1 MSNAKTA
8 TAGSVASSFGN
19 VDQAAKLKLIN
30 EQNRAFYHTQS
41 EKLLAQLNPTTI
53 QIALHQRKSE
63 ASRGISINFW
73 SFDRAIDDAS
83 RASTVVKLEQA
94 QKAGESKKTDSL
106 QKLILDIVRA
116 HPQVTVSQLRA
127 RLESNKGKGI
137 IDDMGSLG
145 DSNPL
150 ISFEGLRGR
159 VKDAPLSGLKD
170 RLTRARKTIR
180 QEEIAQTR

>member
-8 TAGSVASSFGN
+8 TACSVPSSCGI

-41 EKLLAQLNPTTI
+41 EKLLSQLNATTI
-53 QIALHQRKSE
+53 QIAKQQRQSE
-63 ASRGISINFW
+63 ASRGIPINFW

-83 RASTVVKLEQA
+83 RALTVVKIEQA
-94 QKAGESKKTDSL
+94 KKAGKNKKTDSL

-116 HPQVTVSQLRA
+116 YPQVTVSQLRA

-137 IDDMGSLG
+137 VDDMDCLG

-170 RLTRARKTIR
+170 RLTRARKIIR